1 MPTDDSRM
9 MFQERELDGNEG
21 SLTDAQFETIKSFL
35 ISQRERFSS
44 RGYEELIRNIMIT
57 DPNRFARAIRYVLDN
72 KKKYMTQVYD
82 LYVIVQKER
91 EIWQAIINNSKNG
104 KILGEPFTKN
114 YWETYETIDSIYK
127 DLKDTV

>member
-1 MPTDDSRM
+1 M